1 MRFRPSC
8 ITSYPKTI
16 VENDDSHTFH
26 TFSPFASIDHKTASM
41 AKKQP
46 NQTAFLIATNNIAIV
61 YIHIGELNE
70 SYSLLS
76 EAVTNLQKIIREQP
90 PNKARLFVLS
100 FSGTILRIPMPTTHS
115 NHRTRVFF
123 RFCFFNHR
131 QAQKTRNPPSQQ
143 ALPLWSLFG
152 HSLQSCSGG
161 SSSRCSKRR
170 IWQVFLS
177 PRSQDTVRYR
187 LCMCTIE
194 TTMFGRLYGTTHGHF
209 EQSGIYVHGIGYRR
223 AGYQL
228 LRSITQ
234 ATNENERIQQQIA
247 GCVYRQKYVL
257 KLTAASCAMTSCVV
271 FSTSLTCSWSASVAL
286 TIEAFTNHGVV

>member
-1 MRFRPSC
+1 
-8 ITSYPKTI
+8 
-16 VENDDSHTFH
+16 
-26 TFSPFASIDHKTASM
+26 M

-46 NQTAFLIATNNIAIV
+46 NQTASLIATNNIAIV
-61 YIHIGELNE
+61 YIQIGELNE

-90 PNKARLFVLS
+90 PKESTSFRLKFQWNDL
-100 FSGTILRIPMPTTHS
+100 THS
-115 NHRTRVFF
+115 NANYAFKSSDQSVLPFLFQRCLTIDRP
-123 RFCFFNHR
+123 RNH
-131 QAQKTRNPPSQQ
+131 PSLQ

-170 IWQVFLS
+170 IWQVLS

-194 TTMFGRLYGTTHGHF
+194 TTMLGRLYGTTHGHF
-209 EQSGIYVHGIGYRR
+209 EQSGIYVHGIGYGR
-223 AGYQL
+223 ASYQL
-228 LRSITQ
+228 LRSSTH

-257 KLTAASCAMTSCVV
+257 KLTAASCAMISCVL
-271 FSTSLTCSWSASVAL
+271 FATSLTCSWSASVAL
-286 TIEAFTNHGVV
+286 TIEAFTNHGAV